1 MKNDILFKKT
11 KIENHTLNSI
21 KFRNSSFTM
30 YDIVFGM
37 IANFTPTTLGGRKRL
52 QDWKRKI
59 SIQIKSAR
67 KSIQNP
73 DKIYAITIG
82 MKFHPLTH
90 GNQKF
95 DLDNYSKP
103 IIDAIAAGLFCDD
116 DEDLSILTE
125 YNKFDDSNFQHIYL
139 ERLPD
144 ADTSQDESIII
155 LVSQKSLNSI

>member
-1 MKNDILFKKT
+1 MENNILFKNT

-21 KFRNSSFTM
+21 EFRNSSFTM
-30 YDIVFGM
+30 CDVVFGM
-37 IANFTPTTLGGRKRL
+37 IANFTPTTVGGRERL
-52 QDWKRKI
+52 QNWKHKL
-59 SIQIKSAR
+59 SIQIKSKR
-67 KSIQNP
+67 KSIQDPNR
-73 DKIYAITIG
+73 IYAITIG

-116 DEDLSILTE
+116 DEDLSILTK

-155 LVSQKSLNSI
+155 LVSQKPLNPI